1 MMISLDWLNQYLD
14 RAVDADEADRVLTDV
29 GFPLEGRED
38 VGDDVALDV
47 EVTSNRSD
55 VLSHIGTAR
64 EIAAATGRKLSPP
77 TIDITETGEPADTLT
92 SVANDAPEL
101 CPVYTARVIRGVKI
115 APSPAWLV
123 QRLEAIGLR
132 PVNNVVDVTN
142 FVLHEMGQ
150 PLHAFDMNLLQG
162 RKIVVRNASEGEPF
176 TAIDGT
182 KHKLTGDMLVIAD
195 AERPVA
201 VAGVMGGLESE
212 VGEAT
217 TDVLLE
223 SACFDPLSV
232 RTTSRALKLASDS
245 SYRFE
250 RGVDPCGI
258 ERASRRAAQ
267 LICELAGGKL
277 ARGVI
282 RVGESEPEPKNVSM
296 RPARCQQLLGYEM
309 PAERMIAL
317 LDALELQPKIEG
329 DAIACTVPS
338 HRLDLEREVDLIEE
352 VARLNGYGQ
361 IPVEPKMN
369 IVARKSQIDVQAR
382 KLVGRTLIAHG
393 FHETITF
400 SNIAP
405 KQAEPF
411 LDDGH
416 ELITMDD
423 DRRMAEPGLRPSLL
437 PSLLAVRK
445 NNQDAG
451 NANVRLFEVAKVFSS
466 KGGRYAESKDLALLS
481 DASSEPTLRE
491 LRGTI
496 EELCEAM
503 DYPVRIEAAGRLTP
517 KWAETAGLIMND
529 IDDRDRV
536 VGVFGRASAAT
547 TKRFDLKTSV
557 DLAWLDYAEM
567 TRRYPQATV
576 VGELP
581 KFPGI
586 ERDLSIVVDESVL
599 YADIKKAATGT
610 EPALMEELAFVG
622 VYRGKQVG
630 KGRKSV
636 TLRMSF
642 RDPAKTLRHEEV
654 DPQVERIVKAL
665 EASLSAELRAG

>member
-38 VGDDVALDV
+38 LGDDVALDV
-47 EVTSNRSD
+47 EVTSNRPD
-55 VLSHIGTAR
+55 VLSHLGTAR
-64 EIAAATGRKLSPP
+64 EIAAATGRQFTPP
-77 TIDITETGEPADTLT
+77 AIEINETGDAVDSLT
-92 SVANDAPEL
+92 SVANQAPKL
-101 CPVYTARVIRGVKI
+101 CPVYTARVITGVKV
-115 APSPAWLV
+115 APSPDWLI

-132 PVNNVVDVTN
+132 PVNNVVDITN

-150 PLHAFDMNLLQG
+150 PLHAFDMNLLDG
-162 RKIVVRNASEGEPF
+162 RKVVVRRATEGEPF

-182 KHKLTGDMLVIAD
+182 KHKLRADMLVIAD
-195 AERPVA
+195 ENSPVA
-201 VAGVMGGLESE
+201 VAGVMGGLDSE

-250 RGVDPCGI
+250 RGVDPRGI
-258 ERASRRAAQ
+258 ELASRRAAQ
-267 LICELAGGKL
+267 LICEMAGGTFAK
-277 ARGVI
+277 GMI
-282 RVGESEPEPKNVSM
+282 RVGEPEPPLKKVAM

-317 LDALELQPKIEG
+317 LDALELQPKVEG

-369 IVARKSQIDVQAR
+369 IVARKPQIDVQAR
-382 KLVGRTLIAHG
+382 KLVGQTLIAHG

-405 KQAEPF
+405 KLAEPF
-411 LDDGH
+411 LDNGH

-423 DRRMAEPGLRPSLL
+423 DRRTAEPGLRPSLL

-451 NANVRLFEVAKVFSS
+451 NANVKLFEVAKVFAS
-466 KGGRYAESKDLALLS
+466 KGGQYAESKDLALLS
-481 DASSEPTLRE
+481 DASSEPSLRE

-503 DYPVRIEAAGRLTP
+503 DYPVRVVAAGQHTP
-517 KWAETAGLIMND
+517 GWAATAGLIMND
-529 IDDRDRV
+529 SNDRDRI
-536 VGVFGRASAAT
+536 VGVFGRASAET
-547 TKRFDLKTSV
+547 VKLFDLKTSV
-557 DLAWLDYAEM
+557 DLAWLDYAEL

-586 ERDLSIVVDESVL
+586 ERDLSIVVDEAVL
-599 YADIKKAATGT
+599 YADIEKAASGT

-636 TLRMSF
+636 TLRMKF

-665 EASLSAELRAG
+665 ETSVSAELRAG